1 MSPRKG
7 NKFLLCAAL
16 LSALCSFGAEAR
28 KSGPEDWGRYAPDL
42 QKNIRVYFS
51 IPIEFSQEKAGDKT
65 IDQRGRLLIAARH
78 DFYYNPNTY
87 QIDRYNYPKIQEMGF
102 LEDGNLGYYEI
113 ADQDYGA
120 AILDNG
126 VEIQYYYSIEIVF
139 HRRDGAAEHL
149 GWFRK
154 SWIHNGESPDSIE

>member
-102 LEDGNLGYYEI
+102 WKMEIWDIMKSPTRTMARQFWTTASRFSTIIPLKSSSTGGTAPQNTWVGSESLGFTM
-113 ADQDYGA
+113 A
-120 AILDNG
+120 N
-126 VEIQYYYSIEIVF
+126 
-139 HRRDGAAEHL
+139 RRTA
-149 GWFRK
+149 
-154 SWIHNGESPDSIE
+154 